1 MKKNASSH
9 GKSALGMGRRPVL
22 CTTVPANL
30 GIEIMFPEQQKQQS
44 CFYRCVALDLSYL
57 QKSGFFSST
66 FMTQALN
73 ERHKV
78 WEMLAGRPAAA

>member
-9 GKSALGMGRRPVL
+9 GKSVLGMGHRPVL

-44 CFYRCVALDLSYL
+44 SVSIDVWHLICPICKNLV
-57 QKSGFFSST
+57 FF
-66 FMTQALN
+66 
-73 ERHKV
+73 
-78 WEMLAGRPAAA
+78 PAPS